1 MCPLWV
7 AGTVSSRLRANA
19 QLQLCGM
26 MPCVRLPSGQC
37 RKRAAA
43 DAKLEGDEQIAA
55 ESERL
60 RQRCELFEQELQRLE
75 KEKLEARD
83 HADVLQ
89 HQLRWAPP
97 CVTTQYGGLIGAD
110 LGGLRLVKRHSTF
123 NSTQQRVIGLSRCCS
138 PRLWGCP
145 PVASWKIVVR
155 GRIHTSIAVA
165 CKLRR
170 SMHVHCHKRP

>member
-1 MCPLWV
+1 METESAVQACPAV
-7 AGTVSSRLRANA
+7 GCRKMARVSSRLRTNA
-19 QLQLCGM
+19 QLQLCGNSM
-26 MPCVRLPSGQC
+26 ISCVRLPASQC

-89 HQLRWAPP
+89 HQLRWVPP
-97 CVTTQYGGLIGAD
+97 CVITC
-110 LGGLRLVKRHSTF
+110 
-123 NSTQQRVIGLSRCCS
+123 RVD
-138 PRLWGCP
+138 
-145 PVASWKIVVR
+145 
-155 GRIHTSIAVA
+155 
-165 CKLRR
+165 
-170 SMHVHCHKRP
+170 